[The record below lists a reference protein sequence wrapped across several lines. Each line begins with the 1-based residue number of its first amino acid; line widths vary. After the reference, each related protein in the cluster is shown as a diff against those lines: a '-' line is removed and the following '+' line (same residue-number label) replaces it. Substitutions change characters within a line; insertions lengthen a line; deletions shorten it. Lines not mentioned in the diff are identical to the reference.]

1 MDDFLTDQQQA
12 ARVRGWLQEYA
23 PGAIAA
29 LAVGIGGYFGYA
41 QWQSHGE
48 RQAAEAS
55 ELYEELRSVLDSAN
69 RDSAEELLER
79 LVSDFAGSGY
89 ADHARLLM
97 AREYVDTT
105 RPSDA
110 AQQLSE
116 VIAGTADDDLR
127 QLARL
132 RLARVHLYM
141 DQPEE
146 GLAVLEAEP
155 PAANWEQLTQ
165 DMRGDLF
172 RTLGRAD
179 EARAAYQAALEGVGQ
194 VDAGWIRMKL
204 DYLSVTAGA
213 QPDAGQEEPA
223 QPIPGTSAGSG
234 EGDAAATEAAAIEQE

>member
-12 ARVRGWLQEYA
+12 ARVRGWLREYA

-48 RQAAEAS
+48 RQSGEAS

-110 AQQLSE
+110 AEQLRE
-116 VIAGTADDDLR
+116 VIASTADDDLR

-132 RLARVHLYM
+132 RLARVYLYM

-155 PAANWEQLTQ
+155 PAADWEQLTE
-165 DMRGDLF
+165 DMRGDLY

-179 EARAAYQAALEGVGQ
+179 EARTAYLAALAGAGQ

-204 DYLSVTAGA
+204 DYVSGMAG
-213 QPDAGQEEPA
+213 PDGPEDAADKAAPA
-223 QPIPGTSAGSG
+223 Q
-234 EGDAAATEAAAIEQE
+234 E